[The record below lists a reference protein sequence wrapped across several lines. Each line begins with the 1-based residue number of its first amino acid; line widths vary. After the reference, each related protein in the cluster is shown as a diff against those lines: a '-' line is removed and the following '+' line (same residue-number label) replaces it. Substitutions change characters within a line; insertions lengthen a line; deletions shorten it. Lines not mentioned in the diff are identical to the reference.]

1 MICHVLSCDNDIFS
15 YAPLCHRDDEIDELC
30 SALLGAFA
38 GAESDESR
46 LQLLGG
52 VGGVGGVGDRR

>member
-1 MICHVLSCDNDIFS
+1 MYCHVIMTFS
-15 YAPLCHRDDEIDELC
+15 YAPLCRRDEEIDELC

-52 VGGVGGVGDRR
+52 VGGVGDRR

>member
-1 MICHVLSCDNDIFS
+1 MYCHVIMTFS
-15 YAPLCHRDDEIDELC
+15 YAPLCRRDEEIDELC

-52 VGGVGGVGDRR
+52 VGGVGGVDDRR